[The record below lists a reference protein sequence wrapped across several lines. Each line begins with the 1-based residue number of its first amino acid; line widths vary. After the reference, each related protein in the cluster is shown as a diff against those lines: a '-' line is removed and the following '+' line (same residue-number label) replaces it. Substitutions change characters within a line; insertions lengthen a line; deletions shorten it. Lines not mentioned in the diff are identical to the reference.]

1 MIYNKEKSVCQARKK
16 FEIYEYYDKIVRK
29 Q

>member
-16 FEIYEYYDKIVRK
+16 LENYEYYDKIVRK